1 MLDVQSLTKSYRRGT
16 TAFLAVDAVS
26 FTLKEADFVCVTGH
40 SGSGKSTLL
49 NMLAGLLPPDSG
61 QVIFE
66 GRPLTTLKDEALSRL
81 RNAEIGY
88 IPQGH
93 SILANFNVLD
103 NVRLPYYLNGR
114 RAGDPTKR
122 ALKLLEQMGVAHL
135 AQQYPAQ
142 LSGGELRRVAIAR
155 SLINAPRLLIA
166 DEPTGDLDPGSAAE
180 VMDLFAAA
188 AGDGTA
194 VFLVTHDLQNLR
206 HTQLHWRMEAGRLT
220 KDAPVPQ

>member
-1 MLDVQSLTKSYRRGT
+1 MSMLDAQALTKSYRRGT
-16 TAFLAVDAVS
+16 SAFLAVDTVS
-26 FTLKEADFVCVTGH
+26 FTLREADFVCVTGH

-49 NMLAGLLPPDSG
+49 NMIAGLLPPDSG

-66 GRPLTTLKDEALSRL
+66 GQHLTALDDEALSRL
-81 RNAEIGY
+81 RNDKIGY

-122 ALKLLEQMGVAHL
+122 ALELLEQMGVAHL

-155 SLINAPRLLIA
+155 GLINAPRLLIA

-188 AGDGTA
+188 ARNGTA

-220 KDAPVPQ
+220 KDAPQ